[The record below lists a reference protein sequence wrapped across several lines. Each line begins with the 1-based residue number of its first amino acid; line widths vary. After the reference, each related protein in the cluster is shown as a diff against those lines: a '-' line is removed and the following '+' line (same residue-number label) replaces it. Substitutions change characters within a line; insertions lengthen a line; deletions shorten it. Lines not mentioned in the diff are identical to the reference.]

1 MLIFM
6 PEHAC
11 SGHHIKLK
19 RVNLGMPLLM
29 ISQLSCKETSIIIK
43 FYMKHRKKNYN
54 RLAQMELILLG
65 HRQSIDK
72 PQMNLMA
79 NKMNQPKKF

>member
-1 MLIFM
+1 
-6 PEHAC
+6 
-11 SGHHIKLK
+11 
-19 RVNLGMPLLM
+19 
-29 ISQLSCKETSIIIK
+29 
-43 FYMKHRKKNYN
+43 MKHRKKNYN